1 MKFDVILANPPYD
14 NGLHEKF
21 SIKYFDICDGEI
33 CWVSP
38 LSFLLGKRQNKKL
51 TVHLDK
57 YATDIEQING
67 NEYFDAAIG
76 GTMGIV
82 YVDMSDK
89 YLHYVKFDGKE
100 YKECSEISNLDR
112 VFESFKNK
120 VKCDKLT
127 DSLQNHLKAQ
137 PNKNYLQNIIETK
150 PNDNWWCVGIV
161 SMHAPLKSD
170 GSHGD
175 SWYAMISK
183 NKLDEYHCQYKDLK
197 RKVRTDKNGNTWKP
211 AIAFGRNYSVNILA
225 LYVNQS
231 DDYAQFDEDSRLLI
245 KMENDSVFKFHII
258 LDYGVEKNFETSY
271 NRYIGRV
278 DEYST
283 YTCYEVSDDFI
294 KLINDGKLI
303 KKIRIV
309 FTNGTVADYDIDNGY
324 MKKLTKGLQESYIK
338 MEEKQKQKRKN
349 MNDEDF

>member
-1 MKFDVILANPPYD
+1 MK
-14 NGLHEKF
+14 KF
-21 SIKYFDICDGEI
+21 LFFIIFMLSVSFIGNAQFAVGKY
-33 CWVSP
+33 
-38 LSFLLGKRQNKKL
+38 
-51 TVHLDK
+51 T
-57 YATDIEQING
+57 
-67 NEYFDAAIG
+67 
-76 GTMGIV
+76 
-82 YVDMSDK
+82 
-89 YLHYVKFDGKE
+89 KF
-100 YKECSEISNLDR
+100 
-112 VFESFKNK
+112 
-120 VKCDKLT
+120 
-127 DSLQNHLKAQ
+127 
-137 PNKNYLQNIIETK
+137 PN
-150 PNDNWWCVGIV
+150 
-161 SMHAPLKSD
+161 
-170 GSHGD
+170 
-175 SWYAMISK
+175 
-183 NKLDEYHCQYKDLK
+183 NKLS
-197 RKVRTDKNGNTWKP
+197 GNTWKP